1 MTPDYF
7 EDLGLNY
14 TPTSIVTAH
23 EVTSDYDGI
32 KAVNTLDTA
41 VSNWN
46 EISES
51 MLSMVSILIFFAA
64 LLAVVVLYNL
74 GLLSFT
80 EIEREIATL
89 KVIGFETNNLRKL
102 LLTQNL
108 WFTSMGFVLGI
119 PFGYLLMKVMMDSS
133 GPSFQFPI
141 TLSPGNLMLSFII
154 TFSLSIVVN
163 LMFSGKIRKL
173 NMVESLKGVE

>member
-14 TPTSIVTAH
+14 TPTSIVTSQN
-23 EVTSDYDGI
+23 VTSDYNGI

-64 LLAVVVLYNL
+64 LLAVIVLYNL
-74 GLLSFT
+74 GLLS
-80 EIEREIATL
+80 
-89 KVIGFETNNLRKL
+89 
-102 LLTQNL
+102 
-108 WFTSMGFVLGI
+108 
-119 PFGYLLMKVMMDSS
+119 
-133 GPSFQFPI
+133 
-141 TLSPGNLMLSFII
+141 
-154 TFSLSIVVN
+154 
-163 LMFSGKIRKL
+163 
-173 NMVESLKGVE
+173 